1 MAKKLKKVVK
11 YTVAIALAAVLL
23 WMALRGIDWNVFLEG
38 LKQTRWGFVVL
49 SVGCALCSNIFRAER
64 WRDLMLPID
73 PNASRRRLWDSLNI
87 GNAVSV
93 AVPWAGLLVRTG
105 AVKGNGA
112 SYDKTL
118 GTILMERTW
127 DMLMVLLLIISAVLA
142 NSGDI
147 ARFLIDKVAVP
158 FAGRMNLVVCLV
170 LLALIALAAGGIWF
184 IYHFRKQ
191 WPLMDK
197 LASWIDGTLVGFKS
211 FKDVRYK
218 GRFVFYSMMVW
229 LTYAAMCWCVF
240 QAVPALEHLNF
251 ADALFI
257 SSVGSLS
264 SLVPVPGGFGA
275 YHYLVAL
282 AISTIYG
289 ASWET
294 GILFATLNHESRALL
309 LLVLGGISSVSSQLE
324 GKKKAR

>member
-1 MAKKLKKVVK
+1 MTVV
-11 YTVAIALAAVLL
+11 YIDSVFLLNGLMDYLLLLATARLAGIPLRRRRYLLAALTGGL
-23 WMALRGIDWNVFLEG
+23 YAAAVFFPG
-38 LKQTRWGFVVL
+38 CGFL
-49 SVGCALCSNIFRAER
+49 
-64 WRDLMLPID
+64 
-73 PNASRRRLWDSLNI
+73 ASGPVKL
-87 GNAVSV
+87 A
-93 AVPWAGLLVRTG
+93 AG
-105 AVKGNGA
+105 
-112 SYDKTL
+112 
-118 GTILMERTW
+118 
-127 DMLMVLLLIISAVLA
+127 
-142 NSGDI
+142 
-147 ARFLIDKVAVP
+147 
-158 FAGRMNLVVCLV
+158 V

-218 GRFVFYSMMVW
+218 GRFVFYSVMVW

-309 LLVLGGISSVSSQLE
+309 LLVLGGLSSISSQIE
-324 GKKKAR
+324 RKK

>member
-1 MAKKLKKVVK
+1 MAKKLTKAIK
-11 YTVAIALAAVLL
+11 YILAIGIAAALL
-23 WMALRGIDWNVFLEG
+23 WAALRGIDWKVFLEG
-38 LKQTRWGFVVL
+38 LKQTRWGFVLL
-49 SVGCALCSNIFRAER
+49 SVGCAVCSNFFREER
-64 WRDLMLPID
+64 WRDLMLPMD
-73 PNASRRRLWDSLNI
+73 PQASRLRLWDALNI

-105 AVKGNGA
+105 AVRGNKA

-127 DMLMVLLLIISAVLA
+127 DMLMVVLLIISAVLA

-158 FAGRMNLVVCLV
+158 FAGRLNLVICLV
-170 LLALIALAAGGIWF
+170 LLALIAVAAVGLWI

-191 WPLMDK
+191 SPLLDK
-197 LASWIDGTLVGFKS
+197 LAGWIDGLLVGFKS
-211 FKDVRYK
+211 FKDVRWK

-229 LTYAAMCWCVF
+229 LTYAGMCLCVF
-240 QAVPALEHLNF
+240 KAIPALEHLNF
-251 ADALFI
+251 ADALFV
-257 SSVGSLS
+257 SAVGSLS

-309 LLVLGGISSVSSQLE
+309 LLVLGGISSVSSQID
-324 GKKKAR
+324 GKKKS